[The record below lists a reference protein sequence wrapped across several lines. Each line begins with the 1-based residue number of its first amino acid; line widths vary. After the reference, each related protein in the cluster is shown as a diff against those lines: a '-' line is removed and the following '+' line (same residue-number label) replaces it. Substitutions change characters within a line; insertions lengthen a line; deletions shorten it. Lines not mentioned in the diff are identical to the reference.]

1 MNGNNRET
9 ERKKI
14 RADRLNIGACI
25 YTPQV
30 PKRGLPEYVAPSRAE
45 APVAAGGECIASRAV
60 LPLGPSGGDWES
72 LVRAALGQGGEGD
85 ADTRL
90 DALIQAIAENG
101 QDAEPLLRALRE
113 KGARDPRL
121 SGVADALQARLGR
134 AAEVPCAAALAP
146 REQEVL
152 ELAARGE
159 SNADIARG
167 LNLRTIT
174 VAKALSRAYRKLDA
188 KNRTD
193 AVHKWMLLRGPER

>member
-1 MNGNNRET
+1 MNGDNRET

-30 PKRGLPEYVAPSRAE
+30 PKRGLPEYMAPSRAE

-60 LPLGPSGGDWES
+60 LPLGPSGGDLES
-72 LVRAALGQGGEGD
+72 LVRSALGRSGAGEVE
-85 ADTRL
+85 TRL
-90 DALIQAIAENG
+90 DALIQTIAESG
-101 QDAEPLLRALRE
+101 EEMLPLLRALRE
-113 KGARDPRL
+113 KAAGDPRL
-121 SGVADALQARLGR
+121 SGVADALQDRLGR
-134 AAEVPCAAALAP
+134 EAESPCAALAP
-146 REQEVL
+146 REKEVL

-193 AVHKWMLLRGPER
+193 AVHKWMLLRASER

>member
-1 MNGNNRET
+1 VE
-9 ERKKI
+9 
-14 RADRLNIGACI
+14 
-25 YTPQV
+25 
-30 PKRGLPEYVAPSRAE
+30 
-45 APVAAGGECIASRAV
+45 
-60 LPLGPSGGDWES
+60 
-72 LVRAALGQGGEGD
+72 
-85 ADTRL
+85 TRL

-101 QDAEPLLRALRE
+101 QGMQPLLRALRE
-113 KGARDPRL
+113 KAAANPRL
-121 SGVADALQARLGR
+121 SEVADALQDRLGR
-134 AAEVPCAAALAP
+134 EAEEPRAALAP

-152 ELAARGE
+152 ELAAKGE